1 MIEVVKSLPYALY
14 SVVVLALA
22 VVVVIVLDALL
33 WRALKKVVA
42 HTASV
47 LDDSLVKHL
56 RRPSRL
62 MVPVL
67 AVYLAIPS
75 VIAGLSA
82 RLATILD
89 NLVAALLTLSLAW
102 LLICAVNILE
112 DLVLS
117 RENVKAR
124 DNLQARKIY
133 TQMQILKR
141 ILTAIIV
148 LLSFAALLMHYE
160 EFRRLGTSIL
170 ASAGLAGLVI
180 GFAAQHTLGNMLAG
194 IQIAIT
200 QPIRLDDVVI
210 VEGEWGNVEEI
221 TLTYVVVRIWDL
233 RRLIVPISYFIEKPF
248 ENWTRVSADL
258 LGTVFIYA
266 DYALPVDDLRRQLH
280 RILSESRY
288 WDGKVECIHVTN
300 AKERTLEIRA
310 LMSAADSSSAWELRC
325 EVREKLIAYIREAYP
340 ECPPR
345 LRAELQSL
353 NSVGLK
359 R

>member
-14 SVVVLALA
+14 SVITLALA
-22 VVVVIVLDALL
+22 VAVGFALDAFS
-33 WRALKKVVA
+33 WRILKRVA
-42 HTASV
+42 ARTAGA
-47 LDDSLVKHL
+47 LDDSLVKRL
-56 RRPSRL
+56 RKPSRL
-62 MVPVL
+62 AVPIV
-67 AVYLAIPS
+67 AVYLVMPS
-75 VIAGLSA
+75 VMANLSA
-82 RLATILD
+82 RPAAILD
-89 NLVAALLTLSLAW
+89 NLLAAFLTFSVAW
-102 LLICAVNILE
+102 LLICSVNVLE
-112 DLVLS
+112 DLVLT
-117 RENVKAR
+117 REEVKAK

-141 ILTAIIV
+141 ILTAVIC
-148 LLSFAALLMHYE
+148 LLAFAALLMHYE

-180 GFAAQHTLGNMLAG
+180 GFAAQRTLGNLLAG

-258 LGTVFIYA
+258 LGTAFIYA
-266 DYALPVDDLRRQLH
+266 DYALPVDDLRKELH
-280 RILSESRY
+280 RILSNSRY

-300 AKERTLEIRA
+300 ASERTLEIRA
-310 LMSAADSSSAWELRC
+310 LMSAGDSSSAWELRC
-325 EVREKLIAYIREAYP
+325 EVREKLVAYMREAHP
-340 ECPPR
+340 ECLPR
-345 LRAELQSL
+345 VRAELQQL
-353 NSVGLK
+353 NSIASK
-359 R
+359 P